1 MKREVG
7 RIMRGNSIEITF
19 AEACYFGFFILLSV
33 AKGLGLYEGQK
44 LFTLFVIPAFLLA
57 VIKIL
62 VTPYTK
68 AQWAM
73 LLLLLFLAALVLFR
87 SKEIGILFVA
97 FTVLGMKDISVEK
110 VFRVGLWVWS
120 LCAVFLCVFSF
131 FRLEHT
137 IYRVHSKLG
146 LGHIFRWSLG
156 FTHPN
161 ILHIT
166 YLALC
171 AFILYV
177 LGNRYRFRHF
187 LCLMG
192 GNMLVFLYSVS
203 YTGFGI
209 VAALLMGCLYVRFRP
224 RFCILEKLLAN
235 LVLPVCLFLSFV
247 APFYL
252 YDPKYAYKVQK
263 LNFLLN
269 TRIWLAEQFLRSEY
283 RSLFG
288 ADVSEVVKSS
298 MTMDNSYVWGYINY
312 GLIPFAIIMLGYFA
326 LLFYDTHRQRTRELV
341 ILVCFLG
348 AGWTEQL
355 LFNTSFKN
363 VTLLFLGA
371 FLFRQR
377 DGAEEYCLFPRAKEM
392 LTIPLAGLPEL
403 AWCGAGR
410 MWRKCRGKL
419 VLFMAAGATLGLILC
434 AVFYRAPE
442 GYVVPRFYTDGLE
455 ETSVYVAGEDD
466 PAYAG
471 WKIMNYTGDDVPM
484 QLVQGRAVTLET
496 VRYYVGC
503 ALIGGLGGA
512 AAGAWYCGRRRND
525 RE

>member
-97 FTVLGMKDISVEK
+97 FTVLGMKDIAVEK

-166 YLALC
+166 
-171 AFILYV
+171 
-177 LGNRYRFRHF
+177 
-187 LCLMG
+187 
-192 GNMLVFLYSVS
+192 
-203 YTGFGI
+203 
-209 VAALLMGCLYVRFRP
+209 
-224 RFCILEKLLAN
+224 
-235 LVLPVCLFLSFV
+235 
-247 APFYL
+247 
-252 YDPKYAYKVQK
+252 
-263 LNFLLN
+263 
-269 TRIWLAEQFLRSEY
+269 
-283 RSLFG
+283 
-288 ADVSEVVKSS
+288 
-298 MTMDNSYVWGYINY
+298 
-312 GLIPFAIIMLGYFA
+312 
-326 LLFYDTHRQRTRELV
+326 
-341 ILVCFLG
+341 
-348 AGWTEQL
+348 
-355 LFNTSFKN
+355 
-363 VTLLFLGA
+363 
-371 FLFRQR
+371 
-377 DGAEEYCLFPRAKEM
+377 
-392 LTIPLAGLPEL
+392 
-403 AWCGAGR
+403 
-410 MWRKCRGKL
+410 
-419 VLFMAAGATLGLILC
+419 
-434 AVFYRAPE
+434 
-442 GYVVPRFYTDGLE
+442 
-455 ETSVYVAGEDD
+455 
-466 PAYAG
+466 
-471 WKIMNYTGDDVPM
+471 
-484 QLVQGRAVTLET
+484 
-496 VRYYVGC
+496 
-503 ALIGGLGGA
+503 
-512 AAGAWYCGRRRND
+512 
-525 RE
+525 